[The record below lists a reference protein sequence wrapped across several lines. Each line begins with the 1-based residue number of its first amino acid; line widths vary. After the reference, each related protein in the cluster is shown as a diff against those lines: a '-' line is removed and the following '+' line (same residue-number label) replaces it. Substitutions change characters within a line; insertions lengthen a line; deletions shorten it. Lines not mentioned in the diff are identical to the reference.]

1 MAIEVEKLHISL
13 TASTSD
19 YRKNIEDAMS
29 VTDALVNKVKMAMR
43 SLNQVTGKIGMN
55 VDTSGATQS
64 LDELAR
70 KLDETHAK
78 IVEKSREIE
87 QAKQAMNGTF
97 KHFGIDSASAQPGL
111 QYIAQ
116 LQKEYDELYQQAN
129 KYAEAMERVSKN
141 EPTKEEK
148 AGMSALSKEMDT
160 LLQKLTSF
168 NEKLTTGKS
177 TIKEMVTDAKELS
190 KQFGSAA
197 SAAQALSKA
206 KVSTKALTQT
216 DSTPKAAAM
225 PKIEPVKQKHV
236 SMIDR
241 ARKAMDKLAHSS
253 KKASGSFH
261 GESFMKKLKNFTKS
275 MIIFRGIFYVMSK
288 LGEAMQAAANHSEK
302 TMSALNSAKSAST
315 NLVNSFAVILLPVLK
330 AIAPML
336 ESISRKIVD
345 VANVVAQLFAALFNQ
360 KTYQKAIYSS
370 EQWGDTTAGA
380 MDKVA
385 KAQKSI
391 MGFDELNVIQKPQSA
406 SGGND
411 NPLAGG
417 GLTEEMTVDNKF
429 FEATKG
435 IRNFIDDIKDGVKR
449 IAKIYMERIHPHV
462 EKLSGPFKRAM
473 KAIGD
478 AIEGAINFVGDILD
492 GGGAEGIATLVDT
505 IADLVTVASKVK
517 TKMNDLH
524 DWFKDKGVTLGFS
537 AEGVGASIQKVADA
551 LHDIVD
557 GLDAL
562 LDGNYDKGFKSLVD
576 GLSSLFSFD
585 LIGDFIG
592 EMAKADSPLT
602 ALESLAKF
610 GLENPSQISSP
621 VGIIIF
627 NIFAISTA
635 ISNVRATF
643 DIMKENMEEGLEGLG
658 KAWEILKNNLVK
670 KWEELKSKVNQKFE
684 DIKNKAKKIPEDIK
698 QFFVNLPGWF
708 AQKFEEAKQRVK
720 EKFDKMKQE
729 ASLTVADIKKPFETI
744 STWFSTKFSE
754 VKDRINSQWNTVK
767 NNSSSAASGI
777 KGHFESI
784 HTWFGNKFDS
794 ARAQVALKFGE
805 MKNRAYIAWIDIQG
819 VFGNV
824 ASWFSNKFGGARDSM
839 VNAFGSLGDA
849 LKRPL
854 NAAIQVF
861 NNFINRLNRLSI
873 NIPSIMGGGRL
884 SFSIPNITPLATG
897 TVVQPNKPFLAALG
911 DNKREP
917 EIVSPLSTMKQ
928 AIREVQNERGG
939 SNSNQDISIAVYV
952 GNDKLVDRTIKGA
965 NERALQSGKLILNV

>member
-87 QAKQAMNGTF
+87 QAKKAMSGTF
-97 KHFGIDSASAQPGL
+97 KHFGVDSASAQPGL
-111 QYIAQ
+111 QYIDQ

-168 NEKLTTGKS
+168 NEKLTTGKA

-197 SAAQALSKA
+197 SAAQTLSRA

-216 DSTPKAAAM
+216 DSVPKAAAM
-225 PKIEPVKQKHV
+225 PKVEPVKQKHV

-253 KKASGSFH
+253 KKASSSFH
-261 GESFMKKLKNFTKS
+261 GESFMKKLRNFTKS

-406 SGGND
+406 SGSNG

-435 IRNFIDDIKDGVKR
+435 IRDFISDIEDGVKR

-462 EKLSGPFKRAM
+462 MKLVDPLKEVA
-473 KAIGD
+473 KTIGD
-478 AIEGAINFVGDILD
+478 AIVKAIKFLGDFLD
-492 GGGAEGIATLVDT
+492 NGGADGI
-505 IADLVTVASKVK
+505 
-517 TKMNDLH
+517 
-524 DWFKDKGVTLGFS
+524 VTLIKTFKRLFDMID
-537 AEGVGASIQKVADA
+537 AVG
-551 LHDIVD
+551 
-557 GLDAL
+557 GLIGKFDKWME
-562 LDGNYDKGFKSLVD
+562 DKGFNIGLSAEDMGEKFKLLATAVFDVID
-576 GLSSLFSFD
+576 GLTKLLEGDWGGGKQVGKGLAHLFGFD
-585 LIGDFIG
+585 TLFKFLDDMQGADGPAEAMKVFAKT
-592 EMAKADSPLT
+592 MA
-602 ALESLAKF
+602 
-610 GLENPSQISSP
+610 ENPRQLAGP
-621 VGIIIF
+621 FGAYYT
-627 NIFAISTA
+627 NIFAIKIA
-635 ISNVRATF
+635 I
-643 DIMKENMEEGLEGLG
+643 DIVIGALEEMKEKFDKDLAKIRLLWSNLG
-658 KAWEILKNNLVK
+658 DGIKTTWEQVKN
-670 KWEELKSKVNQKFE
+670 WVNQKFE
-684 DIKNKAKKIPEDIK
+684 DIKRKAKETPENIK
-698 QFFVNLPGWF
+698 QFFVNLPSWF

-720 EKFDKMKQE
+720 EKFDNMKQE

-744 STWFSTKFSE
+744 GTWFSTKFSD
-754 VKDRINSQWNTVK
+754 VKNKINSQWNIIK
-767 NNSSSAASGI
+767 NDSSSAASGI
-777 KGHFESI
+777 KGHFETI
-784 HTWFGNKFDS
+784 HTWFGSKFDA

-805 MKNRAYIAWIDIQG
+805 MKNRAYITWLDIQG

-824 ASWFSNKFGGARDSM
+824 ASWFANKFGGARDSM

-861 NNFINRLNRLSI
+861 NNFINRLNRLNI
-873 NIPSIMGGGRL
+873 NLPSIMGGGKL
-884 SFSIPNITPLATG
+884 SFNIPTITPLATG

-928 AIREVQNERGG
+928 AIREVWSERGG
-939 SNSNQDISIAVYV
+939 SSSDKDISIAVYV

>member
-13 TASTSD
+13 TASTND
-19 YRKNIEDAMS
+19 YRKNIEDAVS

-43 SLNQVTGKIGMN
+43 SLNQFSGNFDIEI
-55 VDTSGATQS
+55 DTKESKES
-64 LDELAR
+64 LDELERQLEDIHTKIKEKTRQVKEAYKGIAVSLR
-70 KLDETHAK
+70 SKNFTGPEPAWHTQKTYDALIKQRDKLIQQAVKLEEKLDKLNQQETKSAPTGA
-78 IVEKSREIE
+78 EKS
-87 QAKQAMNGTF
+87 AVT
-97 KHFGIDSASAQPGL
+97 
-111 QYIAQ
+111 
-116 LQKEYDELYQQAN
+116 
-129 KYAEAMERVSKN
+129 
-141 EPTKEEK
+141 
-148 AGMSALSKEMDT
+148 ALSKQMDS
-160 LLQKLTSF
+160 LIVKLTTF
-168 NEKLTTGKS
+168 NEKLATGKT
-177 TIKEMVTDAKELS
+177 TISEMVTDVRELS
-190 KQFGSAA
+190 KLFGEAA
-197 SAAQALSKA
+197 TSAQAISKA
-206 KVSTKALTQT
+206 RINAKSLHQPTE
-216 DSTPKAAAM
+216 TPKVETPQAL
-225 PKIEPVKQKHV
+225 PPPPPPPQTTYEPVKQKHV

-261 GESFMKKLKNFTKS
+261 GESFMKKLRNFTKS

-330 AIAPML
+330 SIAPIL
-336 ESISRKIVD
+336 EAISRKIVD

-417 GLTEEMTVDNKF
+417 GLTEEMTVDNKY

-435 IRNFIDDIKDGVKR
+435 IRDFISDIKDGVKR

-462 EKLSGPFKRAM
+462 MKLVDPLKEVAKTIGEAIVG
-473 KAIGD
+473 AIGYLGDFLDNGGSKGIETLIETFGDLFTLIDNVGKIIGRLD
-478 AIEGAINFVGDILD
+478 AWL
-492 GGGAEGIATLVDT
+492 
-505 IADLVTVASKVK
+505 
-517 TKMNDLH
+517 
-524 DWFKDKGVTLGFS
+524 KDKGINIGLS
-537 AEGVGASIQKVADA
+537 AEDMGVKFQ
-551 LHDIVD
+551 
-557 GLDAL
+557 
-562 LDGNYDKGFKSLVD
+562 GFANGV
-576 GLSSLFSFD
+576 
-585 LIGDFIG
+585 
-592 EMAKADSPLT
+592 
-602 ALESLAKF
+602 
-610 GLENPSQISSP
+610 
-621 VGIIIF
+621 
-627 NIFAISTA
+627 
-635 ISNVRATF
+635 
-643 DIMKENMEEGLEGLG
+643 
-658 KAWEILKNNLVK
+658 NNLVEGLNELFEGNFDDGLEQALDGLLGIFGGDK
-670 KWEELKSKVNQKFE
+670 LVKFFDDLQMADGVLESIEVLQKIQADPDYRGSGPAGALYVALFGIKVACEIAVSALEKMKEKFDKDLAKIRLFWSNLGDGIKTTWEQVKNWVNQKFE
-684 DIKNKAKKIPEDIK
+684 DMKRKARETPENIK

-720 EKFDKMKQE
+720 EKFDNMKQE
-729 ASLTVADIKKPFETI
+729 ASLTVADIKRPFEI
-744 STWFSTKFSE
+744 IGS
-754 VKDRINSQWNTVK
+754 
-767 NNSSSAASGI
+767 
-777 KGHFESI
+777 
-784 HTWFGNKFDS
+784 WFGNKFDS

-805 MKNRAYIAWIDIQG
+805 MKNRAYIAWLDIQG

-824 ASWFSNKFGGARDSM
+824 ASWFANKFGGARDSM

-861 NNFINRLNRLSI
+861 NNFINRLNRLNI
-873 NIPSIMGGGRL
+873 NLPSIMGGGKL
-884 SFSIPNITPLATG
+884 SFSIPTITPLATG

-939 SNSNQDISIAVYV
+939 SSSDKDISIAVYV